1 MQLVLLFL
9 FIVAYWHLADYL
21 EIHTRRHRKMLQEA
35 LAFDE
40 SWCFADPQP
49 VPVPCPSAS
58 PS

>member
-1 MQLVLLFL
+1 MLLFL

-40 SWCFADPQP
+40 SWRFADPQP
-49 VPVPCPSAS
+49 VPVPCPTAS